1 MIVKGIELF
10 AESVNQILIVA
21 FGLMPQLRRP
31 TLVLASWVVS
41 SACRTIVARCLIAL
55 TYTLIA
61 LTYTLSNTA
70 LARQIMPSQQ
80 DREETKQFRAQKR
93 WQVADELYVNLP
105 LGVSSSMCETPT
117 RSET

>member
-55 TYTLIA
+55 TYTL
-61 LTYTLSNTA
+61 SNTA

-105 LGVSSSMCETPT
+105 LGVSSSMFETPT